1 MMSREPQLHEDY
13 GRHDDI
19 KVGSERGFG
28 VVFAVVFGVIALW
41 PLLNGEPIR
50 NWAAAVGAVFLLLAL
65 AYPPSLRP
73 LNLLWFRLGM
83 VMYKVVN
90 PVVMALLYFTTVVPT
105 GVLMRL
111 FGKDPMNLK
120 FDPAAKSYWI
130 TREPAGP
137 EPETMKNQF

>member
-1 MMSREPQLHEDY
+1 MAPKSQMHEDY
-13 GRHDDI
+13 DRHDAV

-28 VVFAVVFGVIALW
+28 IVFAVVFGVVALW
-41 PLLNGEPIR
+41 PLLDGEPIR
-50 NWAAAVGAVFLLLAL
+50 LWAAIGGAVFLLLAL
-65 AYPPSLRP
+65 AYPSALQP

-90 PVVMALLYFTTVVPT
+90 PVVMALLFFTTVVPT
-105 GVLMRL
+105 GMLMRL

-130 TREPAGP
+130 MREPAGP